1 MLRMMIVVVAITV
14 LGACADAPPAMV
26 MDREIYAAAVAALS
40 RSDAAILTVIRKET
54 LA

>member
-54 LA
+54 RA